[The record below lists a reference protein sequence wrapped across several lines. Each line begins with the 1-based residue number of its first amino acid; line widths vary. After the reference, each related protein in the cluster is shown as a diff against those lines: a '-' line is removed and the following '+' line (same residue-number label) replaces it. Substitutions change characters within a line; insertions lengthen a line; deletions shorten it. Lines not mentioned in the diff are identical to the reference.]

1 MCDFLCSAEV
11 RCLSQFLPK
20 PVMFV
25 KTFYLVEGLGSS
37 LFLSFKAVP
46 TAPGAK
52 SDSHLKD
59 IKITLH
65 KVVSLFPFK
74 G

>member
-1 MCDFLCSAEV
+1 MLKPVPS
-11 RCLSQFLPK
+11 K

-25 KTFYLVEGLGSS
+25 KTFYLVEDLGSS

-46 TAPGAK
+46 TAPGAQ

-65 KVVSLFPFK
+65 MSFKKV
-74 G
+74 